1 MIKEEFNDIAPI
13 EDEQFPEKMAALV
26 KEPGFEHAVRW
37 VLPDTDYEEFAKKFA
52 SIKGKEELQLKIMH
66 PFLEMLVDK
75 YTSGLSCEGIESIM
89 DKSPR
94 TFITNHRDI
103 VLDSAFLNLC
113 LIRAGLQTSEIAIG
127 NNLLIYS
134 WIEDLVRLNKSFI
147 VRRGLKGTHEALEAA
162 KHLSEYIHYCITEKN
177 QSVWIAQREGRA
189 KDSSDNTQ
197 ESVIKMLDYA
207 GEGSPRERLL
217 ELNITPV
224 SITYE
229 FDPNDYLKAR
239 EFLLREKD
247 PEFHKSQRDDLLS
260 METGLLGQKGRVNFS
275 IGKCINDSL
284 REVASPEANRTE
296 VVQKACALIN
306 NEIHRGYH
314 IFPINFVAYD
324 RLHGGHEWQD
334 HYSDAEAQ
342 AADDYWQR
350 QLEKLEDYA
359 SFGENDR
366 NFMLEKMWVMYA
378 NPLKNKLTS
387 DQSA

>member
-162 KHLSEYIHYCITEKN
+162 KHLSEYIHYCITEKK

-207 GEGSPRERLL
+207 GEGSARERLL

-275 IGKCINDSL
+275 IGKCINNSL
-284 REVASPEANRTE
+284 IEIASPEANRTE

-324 RLHGGHEWQD
+324 RLNGGHEWQD

-342 AADDYWQR
+342 AADAYWQR

-359 SFGENDR
+359 DFGEADR
-366 NFMLEKMWVMYA
+366 KFMLEKMWVMYA

>member
-13 EDEQFPEKMAALV
+13 EDDQFPEKMAALV

-37 VLPDTDYEEFAKKFA
+37 VLPDIDYDTFAAHFA

-66 PFLEMLVDK
+66 PFLEMLVEK
-75 YTSGLSCEGIESIM
+75 YTSGLTCEGIDNIA
-89 DKSPR
+89 DKTPR

-113 LIRAGLQTSEIAIG
+113 MIRAKYPTSEIAIG

-162 KHLSEYIHYCITEKN
+162 KHLSSYIHYCITEKR

-197 ESVIKMLDYA
+197 ESLIKMLDYA
-207 GEGSPRERLL
+207 GEGTARERLE
-217 ELNITPV
+217 ELKITPV
-224 SITYE
+224 SISYE

-239 EFLLREKD
+239 EFLLKEKD

-260 METGLLGQKGRVNFS
+260 METGLLGQKGRVNFR
-275 IGKCINDSL
+275 IGNCINDQL
-284 REVASPEANRTE
+284 RESAAIDANRTE
-296 VVQKACALIN
+296 VAQVTCSIIDK
-306 NEIHRGYH
+306 EIHSGYH
-314 IFPINFVAYD
+314 IVPVNYVAAD
-324 RLHGGHEWQD
+324 HVSGKNEWKA
-334 HYSDAEAQ
+334 YYTEAEAN
-342 AADDYWQR
+342 AANEYWEQ
-350 QLEKLEDYA
+350 QLEKLENYD
-359 SFGENDR
+359 SFSESDR
-366 NFMLEKMWVMYA
+366 QFMLEKMWVMYA
-378 NPLKNKLTS
+378 NPLRNKTT
-387 DQSA
+387 AEPV

>member
-342 AADDYWQR
+342 AADAYWQR